1 MQTTLNY
8 NIATQAQTANP
19 AKAIIRKEAVQ
30 KILIF
35 AGILVCIALAV
46 NI

>member
-1 MQTTLNY
+1 MQATLNY
-8 NIATQAQTANP
+8 TIAQEKVQAP
-19 AKAIIRKEAVQ
+19 AKAIIRKEAIQ
-30 KILIF
+30 KILMF